1 MEMKKISKNEEYKE
15 THKKIAMDFLL
26 SSNNELEN
34 PVSKEKIEQVY
45 DLFAEEKFEQQSY
58 QKSLDKIVKD

>member
-1 MEMKKISKNEEYKE
+1 MSKNEEYKE